1 MKFIPFLATVI
12 YGGVLYDENSE
23 VELHRLVTGSQNTG
37 SQNFG
42 KNEISKP
49 QNPEFFDEELFKY
62 QLKDKVKID
71 GNCTEIGTDC
81 KKENEVIIR
90 ELTAIICS
98 REFLSDVID
107 GGVCQITSKYFC
119 FEALKLFAVRG

>member
-23 VELHRLVTGSQNTG
+23 VELHRLVTGSQNTE
-37 SQNFG
+37 SQNYG

-49 QNPEFFDEELFKY
+49 QNPELFDEELFKY

-71 GNCTEIGTDC
+71 GNCTETGTDC
-81 KKENEVIIR
+81 RKENEVILR